1 MLSEKLNK
9 KLKSISA
16 EFEKRGYFLEEDLF
30 ELCEL
35 NAEVAQKLEE
45 TKLKKM
51 DFYDD
56 PELNSVGITLEDI
69 QIEFFV
75 TTGEDEEGP
84 WYEASAEI
92 RYF

>member
-1 MLSEKLNK
+1 MLSEKLIK
-9 KLKSISA
+9 KLKSISE
-16 EFEKRGYFLEEDLF
+16 EFKRRGFSIEEDLF
-30 ELCEL
+30 ELCEI
-35 NAEVAQKLEE
+35 NSEIAKKLED

-56 PELNSVGITLEDI
+56 PELNSVGITLDDV

-84 WYEASAEI
+84 WYEVTAEI
-92 RYF
+92 LNF